1 MSDKGKSTTRIPE
14 LDGLR
19 GLAVLAVVIGHYFG
33 EVQHGY
39 YLLAAGWVGVD
50 VFFTLSG
57 FLIGGILLD
66 NRGAS
71 NFFSTFYMRRTC
83 RIFPIYFVAIPLIL
97 VYIGLS
103 NNSVAWIDPALP
115 AGTYLTYTQNLYMTY
130 VGSQGNSWLLPTW
143 SLAVEEQ
150 FYVLLPLIVFFVS
163 PRSLFRI
170 SLALI
175 AVAPILR
182 ASLLFAGETHEI
194 GAYVLLP
201 CRWDLLFL
209 GVIAALVWR
218 DKYLWTWVRQ
228 KNALP
233 LKVAA
238 LASGWTVVA
247 LMGVERII
255 DVSLLHPVGL
265 LFLGICTASYIL
277 LIVSDGHKGTILNSR
292 GLGFLGS
299 ISYGLYLIHQP
310 VAGLLH
316 GLLLGTRPD
325 TANVE
330 QTLVTVAAL
339 VISVM
344 LAWLSWKFFE
354 SKIVQFGHRWK
365 YSTRE
370 PDTDSLRM
378 AHQPPTYSGQTKQ

>member
-1 MSDKGKSTTRIPE
+1 
-14 LDGLR
+14 
-19 GLAVLAVVIGHYFG
+19 
-33 EVQHGY
+33 
-39 YLLAAGWVGVD
+39 
-50 VFFTLSG
+50 
-57 FLIGGILLD
+57 
-66 NRGAS
+66 
-71 NFFSTFYMRRTC
+71 
-83 RIFPIYFVAIPLIL
+83 
-97 VYIGLS
+97 
-103 NNSVAWIDPALP
+103 
-115 AGTYLTYTQNLYMTY
+115 MTY
-130 VGSQGNSWLLPTW
+130 VGNQGNSWLLPTW

-150 FYVLLPLIVFFVS
+150 FYILLPLIVFFVS

-209 GVIAALVWR
+209 GVIAALIWR
-218 DKYLWTWVRQ
+218 DKYLWTLVRQ

-247 LMGVERII
+247 LMGAERIL

-277 LIVSDGHKGTILNSR
+277 LIVSDGSKGTILNSR

-316 GLLLGTRPD
+316 RFLLGTRPD
-325 TANVE
+325 TANIE

-354 SKIVQFGHRWK
+354 SKIVQIGHRWK
-365 YSTRE
+365 YTTRE
-370 PDTDSLRM
+370 PGTDSLQM
-378 AHQPPTYSGQTKQ
+378 AQQPHAYSGQTKQ